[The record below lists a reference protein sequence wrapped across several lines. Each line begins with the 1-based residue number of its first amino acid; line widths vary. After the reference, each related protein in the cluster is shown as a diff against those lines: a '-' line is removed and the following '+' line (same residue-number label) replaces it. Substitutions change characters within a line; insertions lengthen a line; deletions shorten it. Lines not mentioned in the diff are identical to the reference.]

1 MTVVCRPATTADLDG
16 IATVR
21 IRTWQDAY
29 RGIMPQDFLD
39 ALTPAAEA
47 ERLRRRDLPPG
58 NSVAE
63 LDGAVV
69 GWSAVG
75 PYREEDVPAPQ
86 PGCGEIIA
94 IYVLPGHQRAG
105 VGRMLLAYS
114 LEQLGELRPALLWVA
129 RDNAPA
135 RRFYERYGFR
145 ADGAT
150 QTFAVGGT
158 EVPELRYRYPA

>member
-1 MTVVCRPATTADLDG
+1 MTVVCRPATEEDLDG
-16 IATVR
+16 IAAVR

-29 RGIMPQDFLD
+29 RGIMPQDYLD
-39 ALTPAAEA
+39 GLAPAAEA
-47 ERLRRRDLPPG
+47 VRLRARGLRPG

-63 LDGAVV
+63 LDGAIV

-75 PYREEDVPAPQ
+75 PYREDDVPAPW

-94 IYVLPGHQRAG
+94 IYVLPGHQGAGIGRALLTHSLG
-105 VGRMLLAYS
+105 V
-114 LEQLGELRPALLWVA
+114 LGELRPALLWVA

-150 QTFAVGGT
+150 QTFTVGGT
-158 EVPELRYRYPA
+158 EVLEVRYRYPA

>member
-1 MTVVCRPATTADLDG
+1 MTVVCRPATDEDLDG
-16 IATVR
+16 IAAVR

-39 ALTPAAEA
+39 GLTPAGEA
-47 ERLRRRDLPPG
+47 DRLRQRGLGPG

-63 LDGAVV
+63 LDGAIV

-75 PYREEDVPAPQ
+75 PYRDDDVPAPQ
-86 PGCGEIIA
+86 PGCGEIVA
-94 IYVLPGHQRAG
+94 IYVLPAHQGAGIGRA
-105 VGRMLLAYS
+105 LLTHS
-114 LEQLGELRPALLWVA
+114 LDRLGELRPALLWVA

-150 QTFAVGGT
+150 QIFTVRGA
-158 EVPELRYRYPA
+158 EVPEVRYRYPA